1 MLQPGEEGGGTSMSV
16 GAKAAEMLKWLATSI
31 REDDR
36 DLAVRITDDPLA
48 TIHLKSGKTT
58 EIYSINRYTHIH
70 MCYIRYI
77 CTYRDMNIQGK
88 CNVNSIT
95 QS

>member
-1 MLQPGEEGGGTSMSV
+1 MQPGEEGGGTSMSV

-58 EIYSINRYTHIH
+58 EIYSINRYTHT
-70 MCYIRYI
+70 YI
-77 CTYRDMNIQGK
+77 CVIYCIYMYTIQ
-88 CNVNSIT
+88 I
-95 QS
+95 